1 MLKRG
6 QMDWLIG
13 AIVVIVIGIL
23 AVIIV
28 TGLFNRGG

>member
-13 AIVVIVIGIL
+13 AIIVIVIGIL
-23 AVIIV
+23 AIIIV
-28 TGLFNRGG
+28 TGFFHRGG